1 MFFKPLKKASR
12 ADFREKQ
19 DFKGLINNFCNYM
32 SPIFFLLL
40 SNIFFYPYPAP
51 QPEPDLHQH
60 EKWDPDPHQKVL
72 DPPQCYKQNIV
83 TDLELYKNLNNLTAN
98 QTIVKVMS
106 RV

>member
-12 ADFREKQ
+12 ADFREKP

-51 QPEPDLHQH
+51 QPDPDLHQH